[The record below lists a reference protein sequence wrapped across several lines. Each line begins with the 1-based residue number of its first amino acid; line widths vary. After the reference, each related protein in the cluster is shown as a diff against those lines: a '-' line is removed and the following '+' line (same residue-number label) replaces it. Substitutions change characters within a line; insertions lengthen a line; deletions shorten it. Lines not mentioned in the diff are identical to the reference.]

1 METKIPPSDMIWP
14 NCSVNVKSETSDL
27 VSLSLLLLVL
37 SPVADKI
44 AYLLGLNSAEM
55 LKALCYP
62 RVKVGNEYVTKGQT
76 VAQVRLQNTASTIF

>member
-1 METKIPPSDMIWP
+1 MIWP

-76 VAQVRLQNTASTIF
+76 VAQVSQPNTESTIF